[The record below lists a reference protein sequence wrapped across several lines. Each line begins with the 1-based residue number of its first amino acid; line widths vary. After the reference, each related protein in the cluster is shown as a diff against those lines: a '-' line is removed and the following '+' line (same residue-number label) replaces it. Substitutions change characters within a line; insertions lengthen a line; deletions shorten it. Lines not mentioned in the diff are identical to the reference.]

1 MSKIDK
7 VIDYL
12 YETDGD
18 FIDKAMIHIVEQ
30 RDNMIIQEMNKV
42 CAKINI
48 GVYVDEVKLKKWIEM
63 CAELEQLP
71 IREQCDIA
79 IKAEIIHLERQ
90 ISKLKCENSYLKD
103 KISELEKDNEDY
115 EDYWDTVDDWEDN

>member
-1 MSKIDK
+1 MSRIDK

-18 FIDKAMIHIVEQ
+18 FIDKAMIHISEQ

-48 GVYVDEVKLKKWIEM
+48 GVYVDEVKLKKWIQM
-63 CAELEQLP
+63 CAELEMLSAETQGDL
-71 IREQCDIA
+71 A
-79 IKAEIIHLERQ
+79 IKAEIMGLKSK
-90 ISKLKCENSYLKD
+90 ISKLEWENLQLKH
-103 KISELEKDNEDY
+103 KISELENEH
-115 EDYWDTVDDWEDN
+115 EDYWEDD

>member
-18 FIDKAMIHIVEQ
+18 FFDKAMIQIVEQ
-30 RDNMIIQEMNKV
+30 RDNMIIQEMNRV

-48 GVYVDEVKLKKWIEM
+48 DVYVDEVKLKKWIEM
-63 CAELEQLP
+63 CAELEQLSAETQ
-71 IREQCDIA
+71 RDLA
-79 IKAEIIHLERQ
+79 IKAEIMGLKSK
-90 ISKLKCENSYLKD
+90 ISKLEWENLQLKH
-103 KISELEKDNEDY
+103 KISELENEH
-115 EDYWDTVDDWEDN
+115 EDYWDTVEDWEDN